1 MGDIN
6 VIPRIEDIRVAPAK
20 QTIKV
25 FNLPRYEGPIPQRV
39 GVRMVYS
46 DSNSYDTGMLNTGGD
61 QGIYN
66 FRLPTKI
73 KIGDHIRTTS
83 WGSIGGNP
91 NYAGSWMFRSWLDG
105 FEQTA
110 LYVHTTNPIPAGQR
124 MAFIQEVDIL
134 KQSISSAWVW
144 HKMSVCKAAPTGVTQ
159 IGVISDGWYH
169 TLAFYSN
176 PAREIAGASLALTAK
191 FSGGLEAM
199 NVLSRGL
206 MVEHLIAP

>member
-6 VIPRIEDIRVAPAK
+6 VIPRLETIRVAPAK
-20 QTIKV
+20 QAIKV
-25 FNLPRYEGPIPQRV
+25 FNMPHYEAPLPQRV

-46 DSNSYDTGMLNTGGD
+46 DSNTYDTGMLMTGGD

-73 KIGDHIRTTS
+73 KIGDHIRVTS
-83 WGSIGGNP
+83 FGSIGGNP
-91 NYAGSWMFRSWLDG
+91 NYAGSWYFRSWLDG

-110 LYVHTTNPIPAGQR
+110 LYVHTQNPVPAGQR
-124 MAFIQEVDIL
+124 ITFIQELDIL
-134 KQSISSAWVW
+134 KQSVTSVWVW
-144 HKMSVCKAAPTGVTQ
+144 HKMSVCKAAPTGASQSV
-159 IGVISDGWYH
+159 VSDGWYH
-169 TLAFYSN
+169 TLAMYSN

-191 FSGGLEAM
+191 YGGGQEAM